1 MLTFPCVML
10 NWVRTAYLFAGE
22 SNSGYV
28 FQLNSGK
35 LVSLL
40 PISGRASLIP
50 TYLMNLDAW
59 KVILEDADF
68 PLKHFTRSHFQL
80 FFFLI
85 YVSLLPSLSPP
96 MNFVRI
102 A

>member
-10 NWVRTAYLFAGE
+10 NWVRTAYLLASE

-35 LVSLL
+35 LVSLM
-40 PISGRASLIP
+40 PVSGRASLIP

-59 KVILEDADF
+59 EVILKDADF

-80 FFFLI
+80 FFF
-85 YVSLLPSLSPP
+85 
-96 MNFVRI
+96 
-102 A
+102 